1 MAGKSSMVR
10 ELGSFVRL
18 LLLTPGRGTA
28 VIMKVGMWGRG
39 ALLARSMAPLP
50 LLGEPVSLVLSAT
63 VGVEV
68 TGLEPI
74 CYKYRKGLVRV
85 IGVHGCCGIALALS
99 VLCNSSPWVAGRSGS
114 ATCYSRLPFPNLHLR
129 KQPPGVLC

>member
-10 ELGSFVRL
+10 ELGSLVRL

-39 ALLARSMAPLP
+39 ALLARCISPLP
-50 LLGEPVSLVLSAT
+50 LLGEPASLALAT

-68 TGLEPI
+68 TELAPI
-74 CYKYRKGLVRV
+74 CYKHRKGLVRV
-85 IGVHGCCGIALALS
+85 SCVQLLYIAFALS
-99 VLCNSSPWVAGRSGS
+99 EVYNSSPWVAGHSGS
-114 ATCYSRLPFPNLHLR
+114 ATCYSPFPFPNLHLR

>member
-68 TGLEPI
+68 TVLEPI

-85 IGVHGCCGIALALS
+85 RRAWLLWHCICTEC
-99 VLCNSSPWVAGRSGS
+99 VL
-114 ATCYSRLPFPNLHLR
+114 
-129 KQPPGVLC
+129 Q